1 MSSKSISR
9 PATGAKK
16 PPLSN
21 SSAVG
26 AVLLIVQ
33 QSGSRAVTFIV
44 NQVLLR
50 FLSGPEL
57 LGISTQL
64 EVYSITVLFF
74 ARESLRV
81 AVQRQADIKDPVLR
95 KDDEKR
101 VPEGEVDGTTA
112 AGRTQAIVNLAYV
125 SIALGTVL
133 SVVVM
138 WLYLSATDA
147 AVLKTPYFHEALVL
161 YGASAILELFAEP
174 CYVVVQQKSDFKI
187 RAEAE
192 SIATVF
198 RCLMTCGSAIAAS
211 YLGLDLGVLPFALGQ
226 AMYAAELL
234 FVYYFRVWDIASL
247 GGFSLLAKKIHSRC
261 AHPNHKLR
269 GFY

>member
-1 MSSKSISR
+1 VV
-9 PATGAKK
+9 AKK
-16 PPLSN
+16 PPLSS
-21 SSAVG
+21 SSALG

-81 AVQRQADIKDPVLR
+81 AIQRQADVEDPVLR

-101 VPEGEVDGTTA
+101 VPEGEVDGSIA

-133 SVVVM
+133 SVVFM

-147 AVLKTPYFHEALVL
+147 SVLGTPYFHEALVL
-161 YGASAILELFAEP
+161 YGVSAVLELFAEP

-198 RCLMTCGSAIAAS
+198 RCLMTCGSTIAAS

-247 GGFSLLAKKIHSRC
+247 GGFSLLAKKIYSRYVHSKL
-261 AHPNHKLR
+261 KLR